1 MDTKRKL
8 NHNNVYSLFITD
20 IVHGRIRP
28 GERLGEESLA
38 SRWKVGR
45 SAVREALFRLEQDG
59 ILIRK
64 PKVGTFV
71 RKIDEKELLEI
82 YDIRAVLESMV
93 AAKVAEIISDNQLD
107 ELRKLADRTDNIPD
121 ETFDRDQKDF
131 EFHMKL
137 CEISG
142 LKHIPNLLRLGH
154 LHSLCYSYNHQLALL
169 RGFIHEP
176 IHRPDHRDIVEVLR
190 KHNPEL
196 AGKIMHKH
204 LIEAKKGCE
213 KDIELIKSRLN
224 SPVDLVN
231 AGFGR

>member
-71 RKIDEKELLEI
+71 RKIDEK
-82 YDIRAVLESMV
+82 
-93 AAKVAEIISDNQLD
+93 
-107 ELRKLADRTDNIPD
+107 
-121 ETFDRDQKDF
+121 
-131 EFHMKL
+131 
-137 CEISG
+137 
-142 LKHIPNLLRLGH
+142 
-154 LHSLCYSYNHQLALL
+154 
-169 RGFIHEP
+169 
-176 IHRPDHRDIVEVLR
+176 
-190 KHNPEL
+190 
-196 AGKIMHKH
+196 
-204 LIEAKKGCE
+204 
-213 KDIELIKSRLN
+213 
-224 SPVDLVN
+224 
-231 AGFGR
+231 